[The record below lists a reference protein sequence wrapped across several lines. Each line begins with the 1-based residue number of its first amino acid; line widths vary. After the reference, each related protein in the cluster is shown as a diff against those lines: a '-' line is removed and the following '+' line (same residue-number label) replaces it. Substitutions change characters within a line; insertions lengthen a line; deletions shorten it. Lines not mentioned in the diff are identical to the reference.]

1 MLMLEEPVTLL
12 MVFRRPTASL
22 GIGDLARIRGGTPS
36 VSSGERRMVKQV
48 RSFQAVIS
56 SIEKMSNVKGGVAL
70 V

>member
-36 VSSGERRMVKQV
+36 VSSGVRRKVKQV

-56 SIEKMSNVKGGVAL
+56 SIEKMSNVKGGWL
-70 V
+70 